1 MMKAIVVAVLLVSL
15 AMVAFS
21 QHVEAESD
29 IETAAMEERV
39 SDCLSHISPD
49 VATDHGPWQ
58 MFQIARPRFQSVCV
72 W

>member
-21 QHVEAESD
+21 QQVEAD
-29 IETAAMEERV
+29 VETAKMEKRV

-58 MFQIARPRFQSVCV
+58 MFQVARPRFQSVCV

>member
-21 QHVEAESD
+21 QDAEAD
-29 IETAAMEERV
+29 AVNAKMEKRV
-39 SDCLSHISPD
+39 SDYLSHISPD